1 MPVKL
6 ENRQENAVIQLET
19 GFTVAHARA
28 AEQDISSDG
37 EPGLSPVDKS
47 SVTTSSSLETVV
59 TRALTTQLSEEEEV
73 LLRCEIKRHG
83 DIEARNRISSPR
95 LSPVKERIPSR
106 YSFNNTS

>member
-1 MPVKL
+1 MGIDNEVEEL
-6 ENRQENAVIQLET
+6 DHDADSLDEGV
-19 GFTVAHARA
+19 G
-28 AEQDISSDG
+28 DISSDG

-59 TRALTTQLSEEEEV
+59 THALTTQLSEEEEV
-73 LLRCEIKRHG
+73 LLRCDIKRHG
-83 DIEARNRISSPR
+83 DTEARNRISSPR